1 MYMYFNTTK
10 WTLFSLFF
18 LISVIS
24 DIITSID
31 FTALETII
39 KDYVGNQKTW
49 FMMFILK
56 SAEN

>member
-10 WTLFSLFF
+10 WTLFSLFS